1 MIVKNNNK
9 LKNKTK
15 QFLLGKIEVNVI
27 RLEKN
32 SKVTQTVALIKQII
46 KCCRTKNE
54 ELNEKRNY
62 PKWKLQKMA
71 AQRVREGLTMCGT
84 AE

>member
-1 MIVKNNNK
+1 MIVKNNKK
-9 LKNKTK
+9 LKKVK

-27 RLEKN
+27 QLEKN